1 MSARL
6 AITMMSAASTAQ
18 PAIQPTHGPNARVHQ
33 ENVVPQS
40 GSALLR

>member
-18 PAIQPTHGPNARVHQ
+18 PAIQPIQGPNARVAH